1 MQHTLQLHSVREKH
15 KYSRDLFHGD
25 FGNIGACRNLPQSKR
40 VIFDPHPLYLFPF
53 EIRTKT
59 SVMTLFRTF
68 WAKFL
73 HPRVYFVS
81 VVFCRGKLFQW
92 ISRFVLQAV
101 AGIFF
106 ARVRRRRYIGLFGR
120 VVFALA
126 TASICFWHDLST
138 TLLLKWW
145 P

>member
-1 MQHTLQLHSVREKH
+1 MQHTLQLHSIRAKP
-15 KYSRDLFHGD
+15 KYSRDQFLGD
-25 FGNIGACRNLPQSKR
+25 FGIISACRNQPQSKR

-53 EIRTKT
+53 VFRVK
-59 SVMTLFRTF
+59 SSAMTLFRTF

-73 HPRVYFVS
+73 HPRVYFLS
-81 VVFCRGKLFQW
+81 VAFGRGRLFRR
-92 ISRFVLQAV
+92 ISRFVFQAV

-106 ARVRRRRYIGLFGR
+106 ARVQRRRNIRLFGR

-126 TASICFWHDLST
+126 TTSICFWHDLST
-138 TLLLKWW
+138 TLLLKWG